1 MKQLLLLVATISIG
15 FAYCAPARAQSSSE
29 DPMMEVIAY
38 LQAGKKDQA
47 IAALGEIIKRQ
58 PGNADALILRSN
70 LKVTAGDN
78 AGALADINK
87 AIELKPDNGSAYY
100 GRAILQLAGNDLV
113 AALKDLDLAVANN
126 YKNDPVYS
134 LRSQLRSQQEDF
146 KGALADL
153 EESLKLNPNNPRSYF
168 DRATLLLLLDD
179 KDRAFAD
186 LNYVLNWYET
196 DPTIRPAPKAAK
208 SDKPDADRKDKE
220 PAANRLTVGVDIE
233 TVNEAPSAPKMAP
246 VIARGYF
253 HRGLIHSSRGNTDP
267 AIADFTRSIKIEPA
281 DSVAYF
287 RRALELEGKGDLA
300 GALADLVKT
309 MELDPTDGNALVEH
323 GVILLLQGKANEA
336 QIDFDRLLKSNRE
349 LWQKR
354 IDERTTALKKKLPA
368 SSNSQKIQP

>member
-1 MKQLLLLVATISIG
+1 MKQLLLLLATISIG
-15 FAYCAPARAQSSSE
+15 FAFGGAVRAQSSSQ

-38 LQAGKKDQA
+38 LQAGKKDKA
-47 IAALGEIIKRQ
+47 VAALGEIIKRQ
-58 PGNADALILRSN
+58 PDNADAFILRSN

-78 AGALADINK
+78 AGAIADINK
-87 AIELKPDNGSAYY
+87 AIELEPDNGSAYY
-100 GRAILQLAGNDLV
+100 GRAILQLAGNDTV

-134 LRSQLRSQQEDF
+134 LRSQLRRQQKDT

-168 DRATLLLLLDD
+168 DRAALLLLHDD

-196 DPTIRPAPKAAK
+196 DPTDRRAPKVAK
-208 SDKPDADRKDKE
+208 SDKPAANGKDKE
-220 PAANRLTVGVDIE
+220 PAANRFTVGVDVE
-233 TVNEAPSAPKMAP
+233 TVNESLADPKMAP
-246 VIARGYF
+246 AVASGYF
-253 HRGLIHSSRGNTDP
+253 HRGLIHSGRGNTDA
-267 AIADFTRSIKIEPA
+267 AIADFTKSIKIEPA
-281 DSVAYF
+281 DSGPYF

-309 MELDPTDGNALVEH
+309 MELDPSNGNALVEH
-323 GVILLLQGKANEA
+323 GVILLLQGKTNEA

-354 IDERTTALKKKLPA
+354 IDERTIAVKKKLPA
-368 SSNSQKIQP
+368 SSNFQD